1 MHNYRQKKLKF
12 PWAAFY
18 KTIFCHIDKSNVHWS
33 TIKSHEIIYVIS
45 YFYLILSISNNF
57 NNYKIFYWH
66 YVETVDEKLA
76 LIN

>member
-45 YFYLILSISNNF
+45 YFYFILSISNNF
-57 NNYKIFYWH
+57 NNYKNIL
-66 YVETVDEKLA
+66 LA
-76 LIN
+76 LCWNCWWKISTH